1 MAVVLERFKTYGK
14 QADELADIAR
24 LEGDRVE
31 SPKHGGDR
39 LPQE

>member
-14 QADELADIAR
+14 QTNELADMTG
-24 LEGDRVE
+24 LEGDRIVP
-31 SPKHGGDR
+31 PKRGGDR